1 LFNPANAARAQ
12 AFFDRRGPSAV
23 VGARFIP
30 VVRTFTPIVAGVA
43 RMRYR
48 TFLAYNL
55 VGAAIWGIGIT
66 TLGYFLGEIQ
76 LIKNNLDYA
85 AIVILILSLV
95 PIALEYRRHRCDPVG
110 ASG

>member
-1 LFNPANAARAQ
+1 M
-12 AFFDRRGPSAV
+12 